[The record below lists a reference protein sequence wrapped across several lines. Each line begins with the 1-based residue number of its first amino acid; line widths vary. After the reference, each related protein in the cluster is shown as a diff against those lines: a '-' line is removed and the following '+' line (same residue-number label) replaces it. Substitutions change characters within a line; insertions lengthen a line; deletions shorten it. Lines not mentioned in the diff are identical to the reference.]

1 MKIYIFYFVLILV
14 LNNCSNINFS
24 NWNKKFRR
32 ERVIEYYDNG
42 CKKHSISYFN
52 NKFDGPMIRWDEN
65 CGIISETNYENGK
78 IHGYWK
84 EYYSNGTLMHSA
96 EYFFGQKNGYEKWY
110 YKNGVLKSEAIFEY
124 GELVSDVLYWD
135 DKGESLK

>member
-1 MKIYIFYFVLILV
+1 MKRLIFYSTLIILV
-14 LNNCSNINFS
+14 NNCTNIQFS

-32 ERVIEYYDNG
+32 EREIEYYDNG
-42 CKKHSISYFN
+42 CKKYSISYFN

-84 EYYSNGTLMHSA
+84 EYYPSGKIMHFVN
-96 EYFFGQKNGYEKWY
+96 YFYGQKNGVERWY
-110 YKNGVLKSEAIFEY
+110 YSSGILKSESIYEY
-124 GELVSDVLYWD
+124 GKLVSDVLYWD
-135 DKGESLK
+135 EEGNALN

>member
-1 MKIYIFYFVLILV
+1 MRNILLYSALIIFLASCTSVD
-14 LNNCSNINFS
+14 FS
-24 NWNKKFRR
+24 EWNKKFRR
-32 ERVIEYYDNG
+32 KKEVEYYDNG

-84 EYYSNGTLMHSA
+84 EYYSNGKIRHFA
-96 EYFFGQKNGYEKWY
+96 GYFYGQKNGADRWY
-110 YKNGVLKSEAIFEY
+110 YNNGLLKSESIYEY
-124 GELVSDVLYWD
+124 DNLVSGPSYWD
-135 DKGESLK
+135 VEGKPIN